1 VSASRIFKELK
12 KQFGDTGTK
21 KTPAQKRTEA
31 ATKGQRTYREGV
43 KKSGVTGGV
52 AGATVASGAGSLVN
66 EKSKESVAKEKESK
80 GKGTGNDT
88 RAKAADFPT
97 YKKGTASSK
106 AFNEAFKKAKDAD
119 KKTFTFEGRSYKVA
133 DKKEM
138 AKGGAVK
145 KMMYGGM
152 SVKGKK

>member
-1 VSASRIFKELK
+1 MSASKIIKELK
-12 KQFGDTGTK
+12 KQFGDIGTK

-31 ATKGQRTYREGV
+31 ATKGQRTYREGQR
-43 KKSGVTGGV
+43 KAGGTGLA
-52 AGATVASGAGSLVN
+52 AGAATASAVGSGIN
-66 EKSKESVAKEKESK
+66 EKNKEAATKEKSKS
-80 GKGTGNDT
+80 KGTGNDT
-88 RAKAADFPT
+88 RTKASDFPT

-106 AFNEAFKKAKDAD
+106 AFNEAFKKAKDAN
-119 KKTFTFEGRSYKVA
+119 KKTFTFEGRTYKVA

-152 SVKGKK
+152 TMKGKK